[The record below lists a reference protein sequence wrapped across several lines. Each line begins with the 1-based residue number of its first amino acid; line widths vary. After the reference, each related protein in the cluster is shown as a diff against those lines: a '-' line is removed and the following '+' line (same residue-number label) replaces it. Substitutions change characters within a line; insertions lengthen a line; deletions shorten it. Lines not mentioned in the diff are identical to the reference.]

1 MRILLVDAF
10 ASANKDRSHRDRYER
25 VRQHVVAVVKELE
38 KTEVT
43 DIDLVVRGVWLLSGE
58 ASSTLCVCWQERT
71 RLELDDFLF
80 EMHSEFSNPQ
90 TITKFDLL
98 DFVIV
103 AGDPN
108 GAPPWAPSMRKL
120 TLVTKMCMM
129 TGKCF
134 FGIGIG
140 AQLLAFVCST
150 GGEYLRVMNNSG
162 LGTLID
168 DIRAVPPP
176 PSQATAGSAAPG
188 RANDVLLDT
197 KTGDFFVFDP
207 RERTW
212 IPQGNTGIVLHSS
225 DLAKHYGARPNS
237 ARAGTRPVV
246 RAQLS
251 QPLMLSKRG
260 ETKCCCRLEFTQ
272 HTLLQ
277 KLPHREFVVNCK
289 SKWDLDERIAT
300 TGNNR

>member
-1 MRILLVDAF
+1 
-10 ASANKDRSHRDRYER
+10 
-25 VRQHVVAVVKELE
+25 
-38 KTEVT
+38 
-43 DIDLVVRGVWLLSGE
+43 
-58 ASSTLCVCWQERT
+58 
-71 RLELDDFLF
+71 
-80 EMHSEFSNPQ
+80 MHSEFSNPQ
-90 TITKFDLL
+90 MITKFDLL

-140 AQLLAFVCST
+140 AKLLAFVCST
-150 GGEYLRVMNNSG
+150 GGEYVRVMNNSG
-162 LGTLID
+162 LGSLID
-168 DIRAVPPP
+168 DIQAI
-176 PSQATAGSAAPG
+176 PSPQAATAS
-188 RANDVLLDT
+188 RTSQNDVLLDT

-225 DLAKHYGARPNS
+225 DLARDYGARPNS
-237 ARAGTRPVV
+237 ARAGTRPV

-260 ETKCCCRLEFTQ
+260 ETKCCCRLEFMQ
-272 HTLLQ
+272 HALLQ